1 LRSVPG
7 QIKDTSIMSFYVTAI
22 SATEITR
29 TDKAHLIYFQDI
41 ETIANERL
49 IKLLFFLR
57 MSGTSISKQFYL
69 IWFRTQSWITISFN
83 VLKKE
88 RLL

>member
-49 IKLLFFLR
+49 IQLLFLR
-57 MSGTSISKQFYL
+57 MSGKSILKQFYV
-69 IWFRTQSWITISFN
+69 ISFRTQSRINFF
-83 VLKKE
+83 
-88 RLL
+88 